1 MRNNEEASK
10 QMKEIETRKE
20 SLQEFKMKC
29 LTGSDVIALF
39 ISLFHSQSHHGCLRG
54 CIVWFFDG
62 LHQEENELMVLFLS
76 VEQRI
81 ASLLVLKR

>member
-1 MRNNEEASK
+1 METEHTTPLHVEDGLKEKVRNNEEAVK

-20 SLQEFKMKC
+20 SLHAFKMKC

-39 ISLFHSQSHHGCLRG
+39 ISLFHSHHGCLRV

-62 LHQEENELMVLFLS
+62 LHQEERMN
-76 VEQRI
+76 
-81 ASLLVLKR
+81 